1 MKRLATMLHEAL
13 GYLLRGILRV
23 LVVLA
28 FRPRRCY
35 VSEKARAEAFREPMV
50 IISNH
55 VRGMDGGVMQ
65 TLMPLNR
72 RVYSLSAKDLMDN
85 SPALKRF
92 LSFCR
97 TIPVDRQHP
106 SLSWLRESRRLLK
119 SGCHIY
125 LCPEGYCHRDRVVR
139 PFKPGFVTLAASA
152 GVKVLPIYHNGE
164 YHYFFGKRFRMMIG
178 EPITL
183 TPPPEGLSEE
193 VMQQEC
199 AQALQ
204 VMNELERQLNGYV
217 KTAAKTREAPCQD

>member
-1 MKRLATMLHEAL
+1 MKKAAYWLHEAL
-13 GYLLRGILRV
+13 GYLLRGVLRV

-28 FRPRRCY
+28 FRPKRCF

-72 RVYSLSAKDLMDN
+72 RVYSLSAKDLMDK
-85 SPALKRF
+85 SPALRRF
-92 LSFCR
+92 LGFCR
-97 TIPVDRQHP
+97 IIPVDREHP
-106 SLSWLRESRRLLK
+106 SMSWLRDSRKLLRG
-119 SGCHIY
+119 GCHIY
-125 LCPEGYCHRDRVVR
+125 LCPEGYCHRDKAMR

-164 YHYFFGKRFRMMIG
+164 YHFFFGKRFRMMVG

-183 TPPPEGLSEE
+183 VSPPEGLRGE

-199 AQALQ
+199 REALQ
-204 VMNELERQLNGYV
+204 VMRELERRLNGFV
-217 KTAAKTREAPCQD
+217 KTAPDTAEFLCRD